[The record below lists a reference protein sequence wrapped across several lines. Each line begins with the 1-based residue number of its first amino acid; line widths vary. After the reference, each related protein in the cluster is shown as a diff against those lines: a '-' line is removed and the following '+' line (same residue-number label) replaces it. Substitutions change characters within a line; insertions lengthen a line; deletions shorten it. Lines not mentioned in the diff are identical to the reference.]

1 MQRSKS
7 FYTLIWMI
15 LLSLALGIFISY
27 FFVFVNTLF
36 ISQVGTSQLP
46 LAYVFSGIGGTLITY
61 TFNHAEKKWG
71 FAKASSLFCLLFALV
86 MFAIWYLFVEEFYL
100 YELIFFSYAW
110 FWVSIN
116 FTGLVFWKL
125 PSNIFNLSENKKYN
139 GIISSGEVIS
149 AIIAYLSVPLLLR
162 LDFFTRDK
170 LLLISFFGISAF
182 TIISLILGQH
192 IKTKTNTPITAGK
205 LNSTS
210 SSVIQERYFQLLFL
224 SIFLAVIVQLLIDF
238 SLMDVSAK
246 QLTNP
251 TDLAQYFAFLYGGM
265 RLMELILKT
274 FVSKYIVKE
283 YGVLISLST
292 TIVVLALIA
301 AIGISSI
308 LVGYFGLILIVASLS
323 KVFERSLYRSIYAPT
338 INILYQ
344 AYPASK
350 RALTQNYAD
359 GFGKTIG
366 QLIAAL
372 LIVGI
377 ARLED
382 FESRVFIVLAS
393 VLIILLAWFMVSKK
407 LITHYKI
414 QLSSILKT
422 LGNPKSILTN
432 SPQSTTQKAGMLN
445 EKTPLPQK
453 SISHKNGSIQEQ
465 AEKIAWFLGLE
476 SNEKP
481 IFHSEV
487 KQNLEEFLDDI
498 KSKETNEL
506 LHLQHRLTAITND
519 QGKLFELFRLL
530 LHTRA
535 MVKTTGFN
543 FHQTKARIRS
553 LDFLSSALIQNFAKE
568 TVRDLS
574 FRDFDFLIEDRLQK
588 YTYLLATY
596 RDFGKSDSALSDL
609 IQAEINASKLDILYC
624 LHFKYDSETL
634 NQILLML
641 NQEEKNQELIALE
654 LMELVLDEHDKKWI
668 LPIFRESNLEN
679 ILRKL
684 EREFPQVL
692 MGKEKR
698 LVAILANNTLDIPT
712 LIKTKALTELMH
724 EFPFPIYHQLGA
736 TIAKNGKGQLQIIA
750 QKLNEYKDTESEK
763 RWEKEDEISLN
774 TKTSV
779 LPETSQV
786 TSADTLAYLYW
797 ISDLQSDSEDS
808 SALQLVYKTVYE
820 AVFPMESKN

>member
-1 MQRSKS
+1 MRRSKS

-71 FAKASSLFCLLFALV
+71 FAKASSLFCLFFAVV
-86 MFAIWYLFVEEFYL
+86 MFTIWYLFVQELYL

-182 TIISLILGQH
+182 AIISLILGQH
-192 IKTKTNTPITAGK
+192 IKTKTSTPISEEK
-205 LNSTS
+205 SNPTS
-210 SSVIQERYFQLLFL
+210 SSVVQERYFQLLFL

-265 RLMELILKT
+265 RLVELLLKT

-292 TIVVLALIA
+292 IIVVLGLIVV
-301 AIGISSI
+301 IGISSI

-359 GFGKTIG
+359 GFGKTFG
-366 QLIAAL
+366 QLLAAL
-372 LIVGI
+372 LIFGI

-393 VLIILLAWFMVSKK
+393 VLIILLAWFIVSKK
-407 LITHYKI
+407 LINHYKI

-422 LGNPKSILTN
+422 FGKRKSNLTN
-432 SPQSTTQKAGMLN
+432 SPQKEELHVDKGPFSQNNLFDKNWSVQK
-445 EKTPLPQK
+445 
-453 SISHKNGSIQEQ
+453 Q
-465 AEKIAWFLGLE
+465 AEKINWFLGLE
-476 SNEKP
+476 SNIKF
-481 IFHSEV
+481 ISDSEL
-487 KQNLEEFLDDI
+487 KQNLDKFLDEV
-498 KSKETNEL
+498 KSNKTNEL
-506 LHLQHRLTAITND
+506 HHLQHRLTAITTSRS
-519 QGKLFELFRLL
+519 KLFELFYLL
-530 LHTRA
+530 LQTSA
-535 MVKTTGFN
+535 FVKTPGFN
-543 FHQTKARIRS
+543 FHQAKARIRS
-553 LDFLSSALIQNFAKE
+553 QDFLSSALIQNFAKE

-588 YTYLLATY
+588 YTYLLASY
-596 RDFGKSDSALSDL
+596 RDLGKSDSELSHF

-668 LPIFRESNLEN
+668 LPIFRESNHEN
-679 ILRKL
+679 ILSKL
-684 EREFPQVL
+684 EREFPQIL

-712 LIKTKALTELMH
+712 LIKTKSLIELFH
-724 EFPFPIYHQLGA
+724 EFPFPIYHQLAA
-736 TIAKNGKGQLQIIA
+736 TIAKNGKGQLQVTA
-750 QKLNEYKDTESEK
+750 QKLIEYKNTEIEK
-763 RWEKEDEISLN
+763 KWIPKAEISPES
-774 TKTSV
+774 KTSHQ
-779 LPETSQV
+779 PETSQK
-786 TSADTLAYLYW
+786 TLADTLSYHYW
-797 ISDLQSDSEDS
+797 ISDLNSNPEESES
-808 SALQLVYKTVYE
+808 SPLLLVYE
-820 AVFPMESKN
+820 ALYKTVFPMESKN